1 MAEIITTPVGVTY
14 NPNNAQYP
22 FWNENG
28 GEGDP
33 RAIISVSCDHTIAG
47 SKHTYRWTQQHAN
60 LAIDEI
66 TVQVIDVKDGATY
79 TPHLSENGILTFTN
93 DRGLPNPEPVD
104 ITGPAGKD
112 GAAGPAGQR
121 GERGEAGFSPSVSVT
136 EYTGGHQVSITYE
149 GGVQVFNVAD
159 GAEGAPGKA
168 PDITI
173 TADVSQDASGVP
185 SATITKT
192 GEAEFHIE
200 FLNIRGE
207 RGEAGPG
214 AVINI
219 SEIPGGHKVE
229 VVDTSGTKSFNVMD
243 GAAGAAGFSPTVEV
257 TEIAGGHAVSITDA
271 DGEKSFNVMD
281 GSPGKPGEP
290 GPVPVP
296 SANIT
301 SEGEVGV
308 TVETGE
314 VDGRPTWLFKFTG
327 IKGGVGGGVAVPSI
341 NMTASVDNSVGNP
354 DVQVTRTGNDEAP
367 LFDLAFSGLKGS
379 DGFSPS
385 ASVTTIEGGARVT
398 VTDKSSS
405 TSVDIMNGAAGADG
419 FTPEITQTPTEGG
432 HEITIINKD
441 GRESFVVRDGAPG
454 KNGADG
460 APGEPG
466 EPGAPGAP
474 GAPGEPGATGPAPE
488 ISITATQDGVEVPV
502 TKGGSGAAQS
512 FAFAFG
518 GAGGGGGSIKTYFVK
533 ADRIV
538 ETTSSK
544 VVVSVPQITATGTYL
559 FSVIEFDFYDTDTQG
574 SSFIHVPYNSWEISA
589 EIPIRTQKPPT
600 TQSDTVTAIVRFP
613 NDPAKKAHLQTVF
626 TARGSE
632 YLSSGFKYTHFY
644 YEDA

>member
-192 GEAEFHIE
+192 GDAAFHIE

-281 GSPGKPGEP
+281 GSPGKPGEA

-327 IKGGVGGGVAVPSI
+327 IKGVGGGVAVPAI

-454 KNGADG
+454 KNGA
-460 APGEPG
+460 A
-466 EPGAPGAP
+466 

-512 FAFAFG
+512 FAFAFS
-518 GAGGGGGSIKTYFVK
+518 GAGGGGGSIKTYSSR
-533 ADRIV
+533 ADSIF
-538 ETTSSK
+538 ETTNSY
-544 VVVSVPQITATGTYL
+544 VVVNVPKIPATGTYL
-559 FSVIEFDFYDTDTQG
+559 FTAVRFMFRDSDEEGRSNIY
-574 SSFIHVPYNSWEISA
+574 SA
-589 EIPIRTQKPPT
+589 AGINDYSADIPIRLTYIPDAMPAY
-600 TQSDTVTAIVRFP
+600 VTAIVRFP
-613 NDPAKKAHLQTVF
+613 DNPASKVHRQKVYTALGSKYQTYNF
-626 TARGSE
+626 I
-632 YLSSGFKYTHFY
+632 YTHFY

>member
-33 RAIISVSCDHTIAG
+33 RALISVSCDHTIAG

-173 TADVSQDASGVP
+173 TAGVSQDASGVP

-271 DGEKSFNVMD
+271 VGNKSFNVMD
-281 GSPGKPGEP
+281 GSPGEPGEPGEP

-341 NMTASVDNSVGNP
+341 NMTASVDNSDGNP
-354 DVQVTRTGNDEAP
+354 DVQVTRTGSDEAP

-460 APGEPG
+460 EPG
-466 EPGAPGAP
+466 EPGAP

-488 ISITATQDGVEVPV
+488 ISITATQDGVAVPV

-518 GAGGGGGSIKTYFVK
+518 GAGGGGGSIKTYRDIGG
-533 ADRIV
+533 AIL
-538 ETTSSK
+538 ETTDSY
-544 VVVSVPQITATGTYL
+544 VVVDVQQIKATGTYL
-559 FSVIEFDFYDTDTQG
+559 FTAIVFPYYGPAEE
-574 SSFIHVPYNSWEISA
+574 SSSYIDVPDPLKKIVSA
-589 EIPIRTQKPPT
+589 EIPIRAKNASSLFPAK
-600 TQSDTVTAIVRFP
+600 VTAIVRFP
-613 NDPAKKAHLQTVF
+613 YDPATKAHRQTLF
-626 TARGSE
+626 TSE
-632 YLSSGFKYTHFY
+632 VSNYNAYSFTYTHFY
-644 YEDA
+644 YENA

>member
-33 RAIISVSCDHTIAG
+33 RAIISVACEHTIAG

-60 LAIDEI
+60 LAIDDI
-66 TVQVIDVKDGATY
+66 TVQVIDVQDGATY

-136 EYTGGHQVSITYE
+136 EYTGGHQVSITYD

-173 TADVSQDASGVP
+173 TAGVSQDASGVP

-192 GEAEFHIE
+192 VEGEGEGAAFHIE

-243 GAAGAAGFSPTVEV
+243 GAAGADGFSPTVEV

-281 GSPGKPGEP
+281 GSPGEPGAPGEPGEP

-314 VDGRPTWLFKFTG
+314 SEGRPTWLFKFTG
-327 IKGGVGGGVAVPSI
+327 IKGGVGGGGAVPAI

-354 DVQVTRTGNDEAP
+354 DVQVTRTGSDEAP

-398 VTDKSSS
+398 VTDKSST
-405 TSVDIMNGAAGADG
+405 TSVDIMDGAAGADG

-454 KNGADG
+454 KNGVD
-460 APGEPG
+460 
-466 EPGAPGAP
+466 GAP

-518 GAGGGGGSIKTYFVK
+518 GAGGGGGSIKTYSSIASNIFET
-533 ADRIV
+533 ADSTV
-538 ETTSSK
+538 EAT
-544 VVVSVPQITATGTYL
+544 VPQIKATGTYL
-559 FSVIEFDFYDTDTQG
+559 FTAVEFRFYDSDKEG
-574 SSFIHVPYNSWEISA
+574 SSYIYTLYVPDNYSA
-589 EIPIRTQKPPT
+589 EIPIRLPYIPDV
-600 TQSDTVTAIVRFP
+600 SPANVAAIVRFP
-613 NDPAKKAHLQTVF
+613 EDPASKPHRQVVF
-626 TARGSE
+626 TTSARDYQTYS
-632 YLSSGFKYTHFY
+632 FNYTHFY